1 MPSNLK
7 EHLTGLEHLAGK
19 QVSVLADGA
28 VKSSPFDPDYIAG
41 KQIGANTEL
50 KYEILTVK
58 KDGTLTLPKP
68 ASIVHVGLP
77 YIWTVE
83 TLDINNQYSKRYN
96 VNSVTAFVDSTR
108 GVWFGRLTEDEIA
121 VGGLTSEMVKELK
134 LKLEAKTL
142 TAKDLEDLKDKVKQ
156 DKIDDLKLKLSDG
169 TLKAVDL
176 ESLQAT
182 LFMSDNQWNL
192 AILGY
197 TDKQKAIGP
206 LFHRYPS
213 KTVRGGGK
221 TEVRTG
227 PIEQPIQ
234 KQWRDNARVA
244 LRGVDPLPFHLIA
257 LDTDADIPTQRSV

>member
-1 MPSNLK
+1 M
-7 EHLTGLEHLAGK
+7 
-19 QVSVLADGA
+19 LADGA

-41 KQIGANTEL
+41 KQIGENTEL